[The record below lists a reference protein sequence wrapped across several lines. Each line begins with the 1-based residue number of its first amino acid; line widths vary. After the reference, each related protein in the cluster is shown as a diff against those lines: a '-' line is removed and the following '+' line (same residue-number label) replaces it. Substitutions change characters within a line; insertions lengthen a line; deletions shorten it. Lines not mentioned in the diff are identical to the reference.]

1 MHECNYACAV
11 VVVCLCNNWWLC
23 CHHESCCCLAYPAV
37 VCAGGIR
44 QIGDIGGMR
53 DWWLAIVVCLVLV
66 VSVSL
71 GPVVSERVSTQR
83 TTDVPESRVA
93 QATQEFSVT
102 QTALSA
108 RVYRPEIAAQDG
120 RGGRES
126 ASVQCKCSMQA
137 NGIMEEAIKGQFS
150 SH

>member
-37 VCAGGIR
+37 VCAGGIW

-71 GPVVSERVSTQR
+71 GPVVLERVSTQR
-83 TTDVPESRVA
+83 TTDVPGSRVA

-102 QTALSA
+102 QTVL
-108 RVYRPEIAAQDG
+108 
-120 RGGRES
+120 
-126 ASVQCKCSMQA
+126 
-137 NGIMEEAIKGQFS
+137 
-150 SH
+150 

>member
-1 MHECNYACAV
+1 M
-11 VVVCLCNNWWLC
+11 
-23 CHHESCCCLAYPAV
+23 

-71 GPVVSERVSTQR
+71 GPVVCERVSTQR
-83 TTDVPESRVA
+83 ATDVPESRVA

-108 RVYRPEIAAQDG
+108 RVYRTEIAVQDG
-120 RGGRES
+120 GGGWES
-126 ASVQCKCSMQA
+126 ASVQCRA
-137 NGIMEEAIKGQFS
+137 MESWRRQ
-150 SH
+150 

>member
-1 MHECNYACAV
+1 M
-11 VVVCLCNNWWLC
+11 
-23 CHHESCCCLAYPAV
+23 
-37 VCAGGIR
+37 
-44 QIGDIGGMR
+44 
-53 DWWLAIVVCLVLV
+53 
-66 VSVSL
+66 
-71 GPVVSERVSTQR
+71 VSERVSTQR

-102 QTALSA
+102 QTVLSA

-126 ASVQCKCSMQA
+126 ASVRCKCSMQA